1 MFIIITTV
9 CVYACID
16 FNGNSSHRFTDVHL
30 HVLAH
35 ANVHIFLLSKVSHSS
50 LQSLE
55 SRQASEDSQNGFTEL
70 LRAEERRKNKLRAA
84 YL

>member
-1 MFIIITTV
+1 M

-35 ANVHIFLLSKVSHSS
+35 ANVHIFLLSKVRNHCQDDEHGSGKIACSHCG
-50 LQSLE
+50 
-55 SRQASEDSQNGFTEL
+55 AGT
-70 LRAEERRKNKLRAA
+70 LRAEKRRFRRKIEAFIQR
-84 YL
+84 